1 MARRRRPPEPEVLP
15 DTEGWMTTFADLV
28 SLMLTFFILL
38 LSMSSLDKT
47 GLKDIASFFQN
58 AVSIMNP
65 GAGTEVDIVPP
76 LQLNKKASPEELALA
91 MRQNAHAVLANSA
104 LRHKVKG
111 IIVRNKLYLRI
122 KDAVLFDPGSA
133 RLKPETSTALKRLAK
148 MLVAAP
154 GRIEING
161 HASRDSAEASGR
173 YPDPWS
179 LTLARAAA
187 VLHLFEQEGVNPAR
201 MSIAGYGPSKPVS
214 TDATPF
220 GRDKNRRVEIVV
232 YRD

>member
-1 MARRRRPPEPEVLP
+1 MAKRRKKLEPEVLP
-15 DTEGWMTTFADLV
+15 DPEAWMTTFADLV

-38 LSMSSLDKT
+38 LSMSSLDQT
-47 GLKDIASFFQN
+47 GLKDISSFFQN
-58 AVSIMNP
+58 AVAIMNP
-65 GAGTEVDIVPP
+65 GAGTEIDIIPP
-76 LQLNKKASPEELALA
+76 LQLNKKTSPEEMALA

-104 LRHKVKG
+104 LKQKVKG

-133 RLKPETSTALKRLAK
+133 ELKPKTREALQRLAK
-148 MLVAAP
+148 MLITAP
-154 GRIEING
+154 GKIAING
-161 HASRDSAEASGR
+161 HANRDSAEASAR

-187 VLHLFEQEGVNPAR
+187 VLHVFEKEGVNPAR
-201 MSIAGYGPSKPVS
+201 MAIAGYGPSKPIS

-232 YRD
+232 YQ